1 MGAITRNTFKR
12 VGAKPIT
19 RKTFRDTLPKKRRAK
34 KRCKK

>member
-19 RKTFRDTLPKKRRAK
+19 RKTFRDTMPKKRRAK